1 MLLINKFIFFLFYIL
16 TYHYFL
22 FLASSKKRNE
32 ITQKRILQRQ
42 NEAQKHFVFPQP
54 GTPLLSDKSEF
65 PSLSES
71 LGRASSY
78 LPSAGVPL
86 KYSDKLKSPSTSS
99 NQVSVSGNMH
109 LKCDTDVSNT
119 HQHKYNTRSK
129 CRSVDCKNKLD
140 HNSRQNTPKHVVEH
154 SLNDLSSNSKIS
166 NIGKRELT
174 KQKPVLKSKLNIQ
187 NIPVKSSASR
197 SDDANIV
204 TKSSNQ
210 SNKSV
215 SVENCES
222 QVKSSAAKK
231 KKRKSKVKRQVALQ
245 SGKITFLTPEVHSK
259 ILNQASTLHAQNSL
273 KSSIVGNIN
282 DEEEYPELGKVTVS
296 QKENFVKKNIYSE
309 CQQEAPDKV
318 ILC

>member
-1 MLLINKFIFFLFYIL
+1 M
-16 TYHYFL
+16 
-22 FLASSKKRNE
+22 
-32 ITQKRILQRQ
+32 QRQ
-42 NEAQKHFVFPQP
+42 NEAQKCFVFPQP

-86 KYSDKLKSPSTSS
+86 KYSDKLKSPSTSR
-99 NQVSVSGNMH
+99 NQVSVSGNMP

-119 HQHKYNTRSK
+119 HQHNYNLRSK
-129 CRSVDCKNKLD
+129 CQSVDCKNKLD
-140 HNSRQNTPKHVVEH
+140 HNPRQNTPKHVVEH

-166 NIGKRELT
+166 NMWRRELT

-187 NIPVKSSASR
+187 NIPVKPSASS

-204 TKSSNQ
+204 AKSSNQ

-215 SVENCES
+215 SVENSES
-222 QVKSSAAKK
+222 QVKSSTAKK

-259 ILNQASTLHAQNSL
+259 ILNQACTLNAQNSV

-296 QKENFVKKNIYSE
+296 QKENFVKKNIFSE
-309 CQQEAPDKV
+309 SQSEAPDKV